1 MASETRTVP
10 DEIDRIESPQ
20 SRRAPRRLLTV
31 TVGVVALGLVLAH
44 GWPTAGRQH
53 PHPKAAPAIAT
64 STPPAQVSTS
74 PAART
79 ADYGSVFLEPLAQC
93 LQTDH
98 RRHIR
103 VALAVTNLTTA
114 RLRLITATLASSP
127 SGLHLAAVRFW
138 TGPCGASVVP
148 NTPTLPPSGHVVVA
162 FTLDVGPSCPAGSV
176 VTARITFTAHGRRL
190 QTESPDLVDLTRL
203 GFAQCAHG

>member
-1 MASETRTVP
+1 MP
-10 DEIDRIESPQ
+10 DQIDRIESPQ
-20 SRRAPRRLLTV
+20 SRRTPRRLLTV
-31 TVGVVALGLVLAH
+31 TVGVVALGVVLAH
-44 GWPTAGRQH
+44 SWPLGSRQH
-53 PHPKAAPAIAT
+53 PRATAAPTSAA
-64 STPPAQVSTS
+64 STPATHVSTS

-79 ADYGSVFLEPLAQC
+79 ANYGSVFLEPLAQC

-162 FTLDVGPSCPAGSV
+162 FTLDVGPTCPAGAV

-203 GFAQCAHG
+203 GFAQCAAG